1 MQLRHTT
8 KINLVILLFVTILQ
22 SCSKEET
29 DKVLLEKDRI
39 ELNENLYSEKVLT
52 YKMGKICIRAS
63 VAGENVPPEFQQ
75 ISSNVASINSKILE
89 NGKPNFSNLSVMD
102 YVALYQDYSKIKDFI
117 ETTDED
123 NFPTLIE
130 AINIGN
136 NGKPISNPIFSTGNS
151 KIEMQNIEH
160 GILSA
165 IVILSRDFGKEV
177 SLYECSKTNP
187 ELMPNNQIKALLQ
200 FYRGFL
206 FFEKKLLY
214 LSENELTNNLNW
226 LDKNPNVDLEIVK
239 AIFRW
244 NTMTDE
250 NTHLAFNSLNHL
262 FRGFNRLMM
271 EREIDEKRAIEDFE
285 SFIQNSQKMGLNN
298 ELTAV
303 VESFVYIKQ
312 EENKKAIVSL
322 KKLKLSPL
330 LSNDENNEIDETIVY
345 LENRQKGDMK
355 NTVVDKFFIT
365 KIASKFMFNILS
377 KVNWKA
383 VLKSQNVKNVDQI
396 FEYIDSY
403 KSFINNISKYN
414 KEQVIDDTTNE
425 IKETSE
431 GLFEK
436 AKRLLK

>member
-1 MQLRHTT
+1 MYLS
-8 KINLVILLFVTILQ
+8 KINSIIIFLFFTILQ
-22 SCSKEET
+22 SCGKEKT
-29 DKVLLEKDRI
+29 DEVLLEKDRI

-52 YKMGKICIRAS
+52 YKMSKICIRAS
-63 VAGENVPPEFQQ
+63 VAGQNVPPEFQK
-75 ISSNVASINSKILE
+75 ISSNLANINSKILE
-89 NGKPNFSNLSVMD
+89 NGEPNFSNLSVMD
-102 YVALYQDYSKIKDFI
+102 YLTLYKDFKATKDFI
-117 ETTDED
+117 KITDED
-123 NFPTLIE
+123 KFPTLTE
-130 AINIGN
+130 AITILNTE
-136 NGKPISNPIFSTGNS
+136 KPISKPIFLTGNS
-151 KIEMQNIEH
+151 KIELQNIEH

-165 IVILSRDFGKEV
+165 IVILSKDLGKEV

-187 ELMPNNQIKALLQ
+187 ELMPDNQIKALLQ

-262 FRGFNRLMM
+262 FRGFDRLMM
-271 EREIDEKRAIEDFE
+271 EREIDEKRALEDFE

-303 VESFVYIKQ
+303 VESYVYIKQ

-330 LSNDENNEIDETIVY
+330 LSNDEKISIDETIVY
-345 LENRQKGDMK
+345 LQNRQKGDMK
-355 NTVVDKFFIT
+355 NTVVDKFFMT
-365 KIASKFMFNILS
+365 KIASKFMFNMLS
-377 KVNWKA
+377 KVDWKA
-383 VLKSQNVKNVDQI
+383 VLKSQNVKNVDEI
-396 FEYIDSY
+396 FEYIDGY
-403 KSFINNISKYN
+403 KDFVNNISKYN
-414 KEQVIDDTTNE
+414 KDQVIDDTTND

-431 GLFEK
+431 GFFEK
-436 AKRLLK
+436 AKGLLK